1 MVFAT
6 SHHIGLQLLP
16 IDGNPYKALGYRA
29 SATPVSWLFFQGQVS
44 LNSFNNQLLTLKS
57 FLVFK
62 IILQNITG
70 WILSLVPVCFSLN
83 IL

>member
-44 LNSFNNQLLTLKS
+44 FNNLNNQLLTLKS
-57 FLVFK
+57 TLVFK
-62 IILQNITG
+62 SIL
-70 WILSLVPVCFSLN
+70 
-83 IL
+83 